1 MLQNWLFCLFEGN
14 NQFLFHVPTRM
25 HIHRCIL
32 CMFSHTFLKFSS
44 CLGYIWA
51 ARMTF
56 FFFPFNFYFCY
67 SRQKI
72 SENQFWAETGNKRSL
87 DIFFFHVFSVDFLT
101 EWTLILTLIFAVWWG
116 SFHFDQLHVSVINTS
131 RILQI

>member
-1 MLQNWLFCLFEGN
+1 MLQTGCSVYLKEITNFYFMYLPECTYTGVF
-14 NQFLFHVPTRM
+14 
-25 HIHRCIL
+25 
-32 CMFSHTFLKFSS
+32 MFSHTFLKLPRLH
-44 CLGYIWA
+44 LGCQDDF
-51 ARMTF
+51 F

-131 RILQI
+131 RIPQI